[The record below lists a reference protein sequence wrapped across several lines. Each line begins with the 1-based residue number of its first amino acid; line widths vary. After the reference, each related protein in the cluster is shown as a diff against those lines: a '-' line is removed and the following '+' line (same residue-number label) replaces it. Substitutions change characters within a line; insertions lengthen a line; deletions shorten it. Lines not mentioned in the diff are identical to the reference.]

1 MRGYKGNFSTSLGLF
16 WGFGRRI
23 GQESSVEYAR
33 SGESS
38 LTSTK
43 KEACL
48 SLLGNSGRGESSMNS
63 VKNVVHKLVWQVL
76 EVANPR

>member
-1 MRGYKGNFSTSLGLF
+1 M
-16 WGFGRRI
+16 
-23 GQESSVEYAR
+23 EYAR

-48 SLLGNSGRGESSMNS
+48 SLLGNSGSGESSLNS
-63 VKNVVHKLVWQVL
+63 VKNVVHKLVGRCSKWRILVDVD
-76 EVANPR
+76 EK